1 MPKNTVWDLINRNY
15 WGLGTGYWE
24 LRTENKNKNTS
35 SSPPSFPSPS
45 SPTCGKPPKRL
56 HLPMMQPHP
65 DSPGIIIT
73 CAVITVS
80 DTRIPETDKSGQLIQ
95 KLLVNSNHVVGAYA
109 IIKDEPVQIQAQ
121 IEHLGTSA
129 NLDVVIFNGG
139 TGIAPRD
146 TTYDA
151 IEKLLEKT
159 LPGFGELFRFLSYQE
174 IGSRAIASRAVA
186 GIYQN
191 KLIFSLPGSS
201 NAVRLGMEKLILP
214 EITHLV
220 TQMRKS

>member
-1 MPKNTVWDLINRNY
+1 MTP
-15 WGLGTGYWE
+15 
-24 LRTENKNKNTS
+24 
-35 SSPPSFPSPS
+35 
-45 SPTCGKPPKRL
+45 
-56 HLPMMQPHP
+56 QPHS
-65 DSPGIIIT
+65 DSPGISVT
-73 CAVITVS
+73 CAVVTVS
-80 DTRIPETDKSGQLIQ
+80 DTRSPQTDKSGQLIQ
-95 KLLVNSNHVVGAYA
+95 QLLLGAKHAVAAYA
-109 IIKDEPVQIQAQ
+109 IIKDEPAQIQKQ
-121 IEHLGTSA
+121 IELLGQNM

-186 GIYQN
+186 GVYQH

-201 NAVRLGMEKLILP
+201 NAVQLGMEKLILP
-214 EITHLV
+214 ELAHLV
-220 TQMRKS
+220 SQLKAH

>member
-1 MPKNTVWDLINRNY
+1 MTQ
-15 WGLGTGYWE
+15 
-24 LRTENKNKNTS
+24 
-35 SSPPSFPSPS
+35 
-45 SPTCGKPPKRL
+45 
-56 HLPMMQPHP
+56 QPHP
-65 DSPGIIIT
+65 DSPGMTVT
-73 CAVITVS
+73 CAVVTVS
-80 DTRIPETDKSGQLIQ
+80 DTRSPKTDKSGQLIQ
-95 KLLVNSNHVVGAYA
+95 QLLLSANHAVGSYA
-109 IIKDEPVQIQAQ
+109 IIKDEPAQIQEK
-121 IEHLGTSA
+121 IESLGQNL
-129 NLDVVIFNGG
+129 NLDVLIFNGG

-186 GIYQN
+186 GIYQS

-214 EITHLV
+214 ELAHLV
-220 TQMRKS
+220 SQMRK